1 MKSWFETEDGWAVWL
16 GFAITLLAL
25 PVAAGV
31 DLLGWVAVAKV
42 WLDPAQTVGPHSKAY
57 SALPGIV
64 SLLLTFVFVLALVC
78 VGARAMRM
86 NLRRF
91 IPGFMVIF
99 WISFLCWLAGHF
111 AYVAATPDKRKAY
124 GILWS
129 LGLTGEAGYIVAL
142 LAGLAVGNFLPA
154 ATTFLKE
161 ATRPEWFIKTAI
173 VIYGATLGV
182 KAAGAAELF
191 QTIMLRGLAAIVE
204 AYLIYWSLVYFIARR
219 YFRFSR
225 EWAAPLASGIS
236 ICGVS
241 AAITTGAA
249 IRARPIVPI
258 MVSSLVVIFSVV
270 ELIGLP
276 FIARAALS
284 DEPLVAAAWMGLAVK
299 TDGAA
304 VASGA
309 ITEAL
314 ILARAKEAGIHYQT
328 DLMQATTTTVKI
340 FIDVFIGVWAL
351 VLALV
356 WMYGIDRR
364 EGAQAP
370 VREIARRFPKFVL
383 GYFALFLAALGVAW
397 ARPEFMPGLKAA
409 TGESDPFRSIF
420 FVMTFFTIGLSANF
434 KQLWA
439 EGIGRL
445 ALVYVVSLFG
455 FIIWIGLAISWLFF
469 QGVRLPTVTGG
480 M

>member
-16 GFAITLLAL
+16 GFAIVGLAL
-25 PVAAGV
+25 PAAAGV
-31 DLLGWVAVAKV
+31 DVLGWVAVARE
-42 WLDPAQTVGPHSKAY
+42 WTDPGKAVGPFSRTY
-57 SALPGIV
+57 SALNGVV
-64 SLLLTFVFVLALVC
+64 SLVLTFLAVLALVG
-78 VGARAMRM
+78 VGARAMRL

-91 IPGFMVIF
+91 LPGFTAVF
-99 WISFLCWLAGHF
+99 WISYLCWLAGHY
-111 AYVAATPDKRKAY
+111 ALIAATPDKRAGF
-124 GILWS
+124 GISWS
-129 LGLTGEAGYIVAL
+129 LGLTGEAGYILAL
-142 LAGLAVGNFLPA
+142 LAGLVMGNFFPA
-154 ATTFLKE
+154 ATASLKE

-182 KAAGAAELF
+182 KAAGAAGLF

-249 IRARPIVPI
+249 IRARPVVPI
-258 MVSSLVVIFSVV
+258 MVSSLVVVFSVV

-276 FIARAALS
+276 FVARAALS

-314 ILARAKEAGIHYQT
+314 ILAKAREAGIHYQT

-364 EGAQAP
+364 PGAKAP
-370 VREIARRFPKFVL
+370 VAEIARRFPKFVL
-383 GYFALFLAALGVAW
+383 GYFALFTAALGVAL
-397 ARPEFMPGLKAA
+397 ARPDALPGLRAA

-434 KQLWA
+434 KRLWA

-445 ALVYVVSLFG
+445 ALVYVISLFG

-469 QGVRLPTVTGG
+469 HGVQPPIVNGG